1 MSDVKDISREC
12 EIQVSWPIIVGPLSE
27 KLQRQS
33 IDGNIKF
40 YWIYG
45 HHLCNLYGRFTF
57 SLYAKIKSLCAI
69 VVDDKKISILDLN
82 LLHFGLLKLPHYD
95 SQRAKK

>member
-40 YWIYG
+40 Y
-45 HHLCNLYGRFTF
+45 
-57 SLYAKIKSLCAI
+57 
-69 VVDDKKISILDLN
+69 
-82 LLHFGLLKLPHYD
+82 
-95 SQRAKK
+95 